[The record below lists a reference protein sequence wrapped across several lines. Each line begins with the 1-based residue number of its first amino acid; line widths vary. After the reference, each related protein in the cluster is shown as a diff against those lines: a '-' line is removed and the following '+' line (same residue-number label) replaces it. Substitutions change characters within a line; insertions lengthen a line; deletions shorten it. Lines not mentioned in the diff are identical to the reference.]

1 MGSRKQKNKFSL
13 DWASK
18 EAPSNFSIPA
28 RNLRKSDLG
37 GVIFGCTHNT
47 INECLTKHLF
57 GLPGPHFPYI
67 KNISEGLVL
76 FLFNYHDRKLYGIFE
91 AAGPGQMNI
100 DRYAWVPEGD
110 NTGYTSFPAQV
121 RVRVRME
128 CLALTENQFK
138 PIIANNYYESKHFHF
153 ELDKGQTSQLISL
166 FERFPVISNSSR
178 VSHIPPVSTTNPVIS
193 NSPRVTHIPPV
204 TTTNMSFASVVGKSS
219 ADIITTASS
228 SNPTWSSLFKT
239 QPASEGTSNK
249 DKDKSVQVNDW
260 VESELIAANTWE
272 DDSSPKGYED
282 KGAEEKNWDG
292 KWDQPWE
299 SDEDPQVNTTTHNFQ
314 LNQDYKA
321 NGGMEE
327 NKWGGE
333 WEQPWE
339 SDVNAQVNTT
349 TDQPDFLQEN
359 TWEESQPVPATTDK
373 VELMETQESESSD
386 QSSDN
391 NPDCNK
397 SSSDEASESDEE
409 ENHVKEDSSVSNT
422 VAEPQISTDV
432 PSWVLNLIDEVKSL
446 KGSQLKQ
453 IVKISMLEKRLV
465 ESKQEVQQLKN
476 RIHTLEHGSQP
487 VVDPVE
493 VDDNLSS
500 KSQSNLDKSVYIV
513 GGFDGSS
520 WSSSLESYSP
530 FKDTRSSLNSMQFVK
545 KYASAAILN
554 GELYHFGGEGFHTVK
569 DRLFV
574 VGGANGRQCSS
585 EVEYLDLD
593 IGKWIPTCPMLSK
606 RLAPAMAELNNA
618 LYVTGGYDGAS
629 YISSFERHDPRE
641 EAWETLPSM
650 KTKKGCHSMVILNE
664 KLYTLGGFDGE
675 KYVPTVEC
683 FDTRMGSWV
692 EAEPMNISK
701 GNFGSFVLEEKL
713 YTIGGVKEHE
723 EVMDIVE
730 CYKEGS
736 GWEIIDLKAIGKRSH
751 FSAIVA

>member
-1 MGSRKQKNKFSL
+1 MGSRKHKNKFSL

-110 NTGYTSFPAQV
+110 NTGYTSFPAQWV
-121 RVRVRME
+121 PR
-128 CLALTENQFK
+128 
-138 PIIANNYYESKHFHF
+138 PP
-153 ELDKGQTSQLISL
+153 L
-166 FERFPVISNSSR
+166 FWKNIHVAG
-178 VSHIPPVSTTNPVIS
+178 
-193 NSPRVTHIPPV
+193 
-204 TTTNMSFASVVGKSS
+204 AS
-219 ADIITTASS
+219 
-228 SNPTWSSLFKT
+228 
-239 QPASEGTSNK
+239 
-249 DKDKSVQVNDW
+249 
-260 VESELIAANTWE
+260 
-272 DDSSPKGYED
+272 
-282 KGAEEKNWDG
+282 
-292 KWDQPWE
+292 
-299 SDEDPQVNTTTHNFQ
+299 
-314 LNQDYKA
+314 
-321 NGGMEE
+321 
-327 NKWGGE
+327 
-333 WEQPWE
+333 
-339 SDVNAQVNTT
+339 
-349 TDQPDFLQEN
+349 
-359 TWEESQPVPATTDK
+359 
-373 VELMETQESESSD
+373 
-386 QSSDN
+386 
-391 NPDCNK
+391 
-397 SSSDEASESDEE
+397 
-409 ENHVKEDSSVSNT
+409 
-422 VAEPQISTDV
+422 
-432 PSWVLNLIDEVKSL
+432 
-446 KGSQLKQ
+446 
-453 IVKISMLEKRLV
+453 
-465 ESKQEVQQLKN
+465 
-476 RIHTLEHGSQP
+476 
-487 VVDPVE
+487 
-493 VDDNLSS
+493 
-500 KSQSNLDKSVYIV
+500 
-513 GGFDGSS
+513 
-520 WSSSLESYSP
+520 
-530 FKDTRSSLNSMQFVK
+530 
-545 KYASAAILN
+545 
-554 GELYHFGGEGFHTVK
+554 VK

-593 IGKWIPTCPMLSK
+593 VGKWIPTCPMLSK